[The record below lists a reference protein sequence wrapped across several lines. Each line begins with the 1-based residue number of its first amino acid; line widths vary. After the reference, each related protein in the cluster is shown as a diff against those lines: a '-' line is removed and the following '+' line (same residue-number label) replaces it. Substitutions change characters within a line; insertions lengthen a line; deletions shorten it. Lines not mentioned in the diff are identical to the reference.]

1 MPPKKKSIRGK
12 ALKKTPTVI
21 DGVST
26 SDMTKEQLEEHVMRL
41 REEMEREREE
51 RNYFQLERDKINT
64 FWEVT
69 KKQLEAR
76 NAELR
81 LKSRE
86 IEEAEERH
94 LLELKVYKQKVKH
107 LLFEHQNG
115 LTEGKQE
122 MVSALRLAEESF
134 GEDRS
139 MLVQDKRLLKVSLK
153 EAQLAKEDMMRK
165 MKLTHEEQF
174 HKLREDFE
182 RQLEENR
189 RQNQEKLKKL
199 QESME
204 LQRKTELH
212 ETEERKNNQINT
224 LIQNHEKSF
233 SDIKNYYNDITLN
246 NLALINNLKEKI
258 EEMRIKEE
266 RLERHNTELTT
277 QNKNLL
283 EPITRIKQEND
294 ELKRA
299 LENHERDVRALK
311 ITKDQLKKTKENF
324 KDLQFE
330 FEVVSQR
337 LQFVEKER
345 DELYEKFVSAV
356 QEVQQ
361 KCGLKNTLL
370 ERRLA
375 FLGEKLEKKELQFN
389 EVMST
394 GNVDPV
400 AVAETTRK
408 LEETMDSKNMAIKDL
423 QYELARVCKAHNDLL
438 EAIRVKM
445 ANFGVPFDE
454 LGFRTVD
461 CVLPNHILGKGPAG
475 LVSIPP

>member
-1 MPPKKKSIRGK
+1 MPPKKKPVRGK
-12 ALKKTPTVI
+12 ASRKTPTVI

-26 SDMTKEQLEEHVMRL
+26 SEMTKEQLEEHVMRL

-86 IEEAEERH
+86 MEEAEERH

-107 LLFEHQNG
+107 LLFEHQNSIA
-115 LTEGKQE
+115 EDKQE

-134 GEDRS
+134 GEQKS

-153 EAQLAKEDMMRK
+153 ESQLAKEDMMRK

-189 RQNQEKLKKL
+189 RQNQEKMKKL

-258 EEMRIKEE
+258 EEMRIKED

-294 ELKRA
+294 ELRRA

-408 LEETMDSKNMAIKDL
+408 LEETLDSKNVAIKDL

-438 EAIRVKM
+438 EAIRAKM
-445 ANFGVPFDE
+445 TNFGIPFDE
-454 LGFRTVD
+454 LGFRAVD
-461 CVLPNHILGKGPAG
+461 CVLPNHVLGKGPAG
-475 LVSIPP
+475 LVSLPP